1 MRFVFVMLTV
11 ICLLLPSVANAQRGG
26 RGGTPATPRASAP
39 IDLTGYWTAVITED
53 WHVRMLTAPR
63 SDFGAGAIGAIE
75 MPGNTHS
82 VNGPVGIGDNP
93 ALEGNIPYRAEAAQ
107 IALKWDPDK
116 DEAEG
121 NQCKAYGAPA
131 IMRLPTRLHITWQ
144 DDNTLKVDTDYGSQT
159 RLFHFRPP
167 PRPVQNPTSAD
178 FVVAEAMDVRPPAG
192 LQPSWQGYSVAWW
205 NIVGGTRNVNRGGN
219 LKVVTS
225 RLKSG
230 YYWKNGMPY
239 TGNAILTEQFRI
251 LKLPD
256 GTQWLIVSEMVE
268 DPEYLVEPFV
278 LNYHFKKLPDGS
290 QWSPTPCS
298 VK

>member
-1 MRFVFVMLTV
+1 
-11 ICLLLPSVANAQRGG
+11 
-26 RGGTPATPRASAP
+26 
-39 IDLTGYWTAVITED
+39 
-53 WHVRMLTAPR
+53 
-63 SDFGAGAIGAIE
+63 
-75 MPGNTHS
+75 
-82 VNGPVGIGDNP
+82 
-93 ALEGNIPYRAEAAQ
+93 
-107 IALKWDPDK
+107 
-116 DEAEG
+116 
-121 NQCKAYGAPA
+121 
-131 IMRLPTRLHITWQ
+131 
-144 DDNTLKVDTDYGSQT
+144 
-159 RLFHFRPP
+159 
-167 PRPVQNPTSAD
+167 
-178 FVVAEAMDVRPPAG
+178 MDVRPPAG